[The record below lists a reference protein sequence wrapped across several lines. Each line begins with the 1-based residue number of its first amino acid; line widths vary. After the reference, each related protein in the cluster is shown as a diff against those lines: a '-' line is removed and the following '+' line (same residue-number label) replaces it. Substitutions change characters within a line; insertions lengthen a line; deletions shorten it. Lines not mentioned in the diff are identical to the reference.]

1 MKILQA
7 ITLADLGGAQS
18 VLINLSNKAVDDGHE
33 VYVVSEENGAMWDLL
48 SPKIHK
54 IKVKELQRSIGLMSD
69 FKAFLA
75 LKKIYKE
82 IKPDVIHLHSSKIGA
97 LGRLA
102 FPKEKI
108 IFTVHGFDSV
118 RLANPKFLIIEKLLK
133 SRAKKIVAVSEYD
146 KVILKEEGIEKSV
159 VTVYNGIQDIDL
171 NKKVSPTVD
180 FETIKKE
187 FKIVMCI
194 ARLSPQKKFDLFCD
208 IAEKMKGEKFKF
220 VWIGNKED
228 VTPASD
234 NIMMLGEISDAKDYL
249 RYADLFILPS
259 NYEGLPISII
269 EALAYRKPVIA
280 SNVGG
285 VSEILNGKNGF
296 ALENN
301 VDLFVEKIKHVLM
314 DSARYEQFCT
324 DARATYESHFTIV
337 QMYDNYVSL
346 YEETNQK

>member
-18 VLINLSNKAVDDGHE
+18 VLINLANKAVEDGHD

-48 SPKIHK
+48 SPKVHK
-54 IKVKELQRSIGLMSD
+54 IKVKELQRSISPVND
-69 FKAFLA
+69 FKAYLA
-75 LKKIYKE
+75 LKKIYRQ

-133 SRAKKIVAVSEYD
+133 SRVKKIVAVSEYD
-146 KVILKEEGIEKSV
+146 KVILKEEGIDKSV
-159 VTVYNGIQDIDL
+159 VTIYNGIQDIDAD
-171 NKKVSPTVD
+171 KKLSPTVD
-180 FETIKKE
+180 FETLRKDY
-187 FKIVMCI
+187 KIVMCI
-194 ARLSPQKKFDLFCD
+194 ARLSPQKKFDLFCE
-208 IAEKMKGEKFKF
+208 IAEKMRGEKLKF

-228 VTPASD
+228 VKPVSD

-269 EALAYRKPVIA
+269 ESLAYRKPVIA

-285 VSEILNGKNGF
+285 VSEILNGTNGF
-296 ALENN
+296 ALENDA
-301 VDLFVEKIKHVLM
+301 DLFVEKIKHVLM
-314 DSARYEQFCT
+314 DEVRYEQFCAN
-324 DARATYESHFTIV
+324 ARDTYESHFTID
-337 QMYDNYVSL
+337 QMYDSYISL
-346 YEETNQK
+346 YKETNH